1 MEQRITTRELREAA
15 MNTTQ
20 TTEQAK
26 QNAETIKKIAG
37 RVIWVA
43 YSPTEN
49 PLPAVVTSV
58 NITSVPNSDFS
69 GLMNLVTVKAHA
81 LGYTVR
87 FCDDCITQLGFTYII
102 TDLSRVFMTF
112 GEYRKVSKED
122 TQWVSESKYDT
133 LAYEYEEE
141 VQRVYENVHKSEK
154 GDLYEKIEKS
164 EKGE

>member
-26 QNAETIKKIAG
+26 QNAATIKKIAG

-58 NITSVPNSDFS
+58 N
-69 GLMNLVTVKAHA
+69 
-81 LGYTVR
+81 
-87 FCDDCITQLGFTYII
+87 
-102 TDLSRVFMTF
+102 
-112 GEYRKVSKED
+112 
-122 TQWVSESKYDT
+122 
-133 LAYEYEEE
+133 YEYEEE
-141 VQRVYENVHKSEK
+141 VQRVYEKRS
-154 GDLYEKIEKS
+154 
-164 EKGE
+164 